1 MSYPIVGQYFRP
13 PAGAILQVLP
23 AGATLIL
30 RPEPSNP
37 FDPNA
42 VQVLVKTTEIPREH
56 TDILAAIAQ
65 GQGYSAEDIFAAEEW
80 HLGYISKNMAC
91 DLVKTLPAGDTQAM
105 ICFSPSGS
113 ARLVLKEQEAE

>member
-42 VQVLVKTTEIPREH
+42 VQVLVKTTEIPQEH
-56 TDILAAIAQ
+56 TDILDAIAQ

-80 HLGYISKNMAC
+80 HLGYIPRNMAK
-91 DLVKTLPAGDTQAM
+91 DLVKTLPTGDTQAT

-113 ARLVLKEQEAE
+113 ARLALKEQEAE